1 MTGLDEYLTFISIG
15 YEGFPIP
22 SLIPSI
28 INSAANDENIK
39 INMETINAKYF
50 PINTFSLETG
60 CISNNFIVDSSIS
73 LEIISLDNITIR
85 IIIYFV

>member
-1 MTGLDEYLTFISIG
+1 
-15 YEGFPIP
+15 
-22 SLIPSI
+22 
-28 INSAANDENIK
+28 
-39 INMETINAKYF
+39 METINAKYF

-85 IIIYFV
+85 IIIIIADDECIKKFKIEFYEL